1 MRLTAS
7 RCVPWALCASSVLAS
22 LVACGGGGSPG
33 ASPQETRPTSAKLV
47 PVTDCGALEAY
58 LVDAGVERLVRQWQ
72 MGSYGVPLPAVD
84 PGALPPDVATA
95 GEGFDDAS
103 VPPPRDVTSTNV
115 QEAGVDEPDLVKT
128 DGSTLFV
135 VRDNVL
141 HVVKAWP
148 ADETERIA
156 RVPLTGHGGELF
168 LVGTRL
174 VVLTSIYEGGWGP
187 YEPGLPGPTMEEGGA
202 SFAPPEPPGDGE
214 WTEPF
219 QATHVT
225 VFDVSDPAMP
235 VVERAFDIEG
245 YRIGARLVDGLV
257 YLVSTHE
264 PGYGD
269 PQLFDELAQL
279 ALPQAWNLSDGQR
292 ASALETVRARV
303 RPVVASY
310 VARAGRERFLPD
322 LRLAD
327 GTRSDVL
334 DCAAVFR
341 PERAADLSLVTLLA
355 FDPAS
360 DAAPTGE
367 GVIASGWH
375 VYASRQS
382 LYLAQDSRWWW
393 WSDDESRYAE
403 THVHRFDLGAGQPT
417 YIASGKVP
425 GWVLSQFSMSEHEGH
440 LRVATTDATWNA
452 WSWGVVPGGGDVV
465 AAPAETLLPLQTA
478 EAPPRDANNVFV
490 MDRVGT
496 DLVVVGAL
504 RGLAPDEQIRAVRF
518 LEDRGYVVTFRQ
530 TDPLFTID
538 LSVPTAPT
546 VLGELHIT
554 GFSTYLH
561 PLHPDHLIGVGR
573 EATETGRVLGMQLQ
587 LFDVGNPAFPLRTH
601 QELLGAEGSWSWSE
615 AEHDPRAFTFRDSD
629 GVLALP
635 VTLEEPGELR
645 EDYRHFSGLVVYRVT
660 PAAGFEELGR
670 ISHASI
676 AHDVWC
682 EPGGAGDPGLG
693 LPCEDGFGAWF
704 ASMRRSVF
712 FDDVLYAISDV
723 GLTVST
729 LGALDQ
735 PLVTIPL
742 D

>member
-1 MRLTAS
+1 MSRSLPARFAITAL
-7 RCVPWALCASSVLAS
+7 ALLGAA
-22 LVACGGGGSPG
+22 ACGGGGSSG
-33 ASPQETRPTSAKLV
+33 SSPKQARPTSAKLV
-47 PVTDCGALEAY
+47 PVADCDALDAY
-58 LVDAGVERLVRQWQ
+58 LVDAGVERFVRQWE
-72 MGSYGVPLPAVD
+72 MGSYGVPLPTVA

-95 GEGFDDAS
+95 GEALDDGVA
-103 VPPPRDVTSTNV
+103 PPPRDVTSTNV

-148 ADETERIA
+148 ADETQRLA
-156 RVPLTGHGGELF
+156 RVELTGSGGELF
-168 LVGTRL
+168 LVGSRL

-187 YEPGLPGPTMEEGGA
+187 SEPGLPVPTMEDGSA
-202 SFAPPEPPGDGE
+202 TFAPPELPGDTA
-214 WTEPF
+214 WSEPF

-225 VFDVSDPAMP
+225 VFDVSEPSAP
-235 VVERAFDIEG
+235 SVERAFDIEG
-245 YRIGARLVDGLV
+245 YRIGARLVDGIV
-257 YLVSTHE
+257 YLVSMHE

-269 PQLFDELAQL
+269 QQLFDELAAL
-279 ALPQAWNLSDGQR
+279 NLPQAWNLGERQR
-292 ASALETVRARV
+292 ATAVEDVRRLV
-303 RPVVASY
+303 RPVIASY
-310 VARAGRERFLPD
+310 VARAGRARFLPD
-322 LRLAD
+322 LRDEA
-327 GTRSDVL
+327 GTHTDVL
-334 DCAAVFR
+334 DCAEVYR

-375 VYASRQS
+375 VYASRTS

-393 WSDDESRYAE
+393 WSDDELRYAE
-403 THVHRFDLGAGQPT
+403 THVHQFDLGAGHPT
-417 YIASGKVP
+417 YAASGKVP
-425 GWVLSQFSMSEHEGH
+425 GWVLSSFSMSDHDGH

-452 WSWGVVPGGGDVV
+452 WSWGVLPGGEGVV
-465 AAPAETLLPLQTA
+465 AAPAETLVPLQTA
-478 EAPPRDANNVFV
+478 EAPPPDANNVFV
-490 MDRVGT
+490 LDRVAT
-496 DLVVVGAL
+496 DLVIVGAL
-504 RGLAPDEQIRAVRF
+504 RGLAPGEQIRAVRF
-518 LEDRGYVVTFRQ
+518 LGDTGYVVTFLQ

-561 PLHPDHLIGVGR
+561 PLAPDHLIGVGR
-573 EATETGRVLGMQLQ
+573 EATDTGRVLGLQLQ
-587 LFDVGNPAFPLRTH
+587 LFDVANLASPIRTH
-601 QELLGAEGSWSWSE
+601 QELVGTGGSWSWSE

-635 VTLEEPGELR
+635 VTLEEAGELR
-645 EDYRHFSGLVVYRVT
+645 EDYRHFSGLIVYRVT
-660 PAAGFEELGR
+660 PLGGFEELGR
-670 ISHASI
+670 VSHAAM
-676 AHDVWC
+676 AHDTWC

-693 LPCEDGFGAWF
+693 LPCDDGFAAWF

-735 PLVTIPL
+735 PLVTLPL